1 MLKKTLSMAAF
12 CLCMLGAKAGVAN
25 YNVVPLPQTVN
36 LVKGK
41 GFVLNPQTVI
51 VCAGTDQAMK
61 DNANFLAEYIQNLT
75 GLKLPVVSAKSK
87 TTNAIVLSLDSK
99 VNGKEA
105 YTLVVNNKQ
114 VRISGSTAAGV
125 FYGIQTLRKS
135 LPVMTNSTNA
145 NASTAQTL
153 LPAVNISDAPLFGYR
168 GVMLDCCRHF
178 FPVSF
183 VKKFIDILALHNINT
198 FHWHLSEDQGW
209 RIEIKK
215 YPKLTEI
222 GSMRSGTVIGHNS
235 TVDDNTPHGG
245 YYTQEQAKE
254 IVAYAA
260 QRHITVIP
268 EIDLPGHTR
277 ALLAAYPEMGCTG
290 GPYTVGHNWGV
301 YHDVLCLGNE
311 KVYGFVQ
318 DIIGELCD
326 IFPAPYFHIGG
337 DEAPTTRWKEC
348 PRCKALSQSTGVST
362 EQLQGVFTNRIE
374 KFVNSKGKSIIG
386 WDEIL
391 HGKINPSAV
400 IMSWTGVNP
409 GLKAASTGHD
419 VIMTPGEFAYFD
431 HYQIENH
438 SSEPDAIGGL
448 LPVEKVYSFNP
459 LPDSVSVEARKH
471 IIGVQ
476 ANLWTEYIPY
486 QTQVEYMLLPR
497 LAALSE
503 VQWVPAKNKKYD
515 EFHKRA
521 TQLSKLYDRYGY
533 TYALHMWPE
542 RYQHNRSDW

>member
-41 GFVLNPQTVI
+41 GFILNPQTVI
-51 VCAGTDQAMK
+51 VCEGTDQAMK
-61 DNANFLAEYIQNLT
+61 DNANFLAEYIQSLT

-87 TTNAIVLSLDSK
+87 TTNAIVLSLDNK

-145 NASTAQTL
+145 NASIEETL
-153 LPAVNISDAPLFGYR
+153 LPAVNI
-168 GVMLDCCRHF
+168 
-178 FPVSF
+178 
-183 VKKFIDILALHNINT
+183 
-198 FHWHLSEDQGW
+198 
-209 RIEIKK
+209 IEIKK

-486 QTQVEYMLLPR
+486 ETQVEYMLLPR

>member
-1 MLKKTLSMAAF
+1 MKLYYVLLLLAFPLSAQI
-12 CLCMLGAKAGVAN
+12 
-25 YNVVPLPQTVN
+25 NVVPQPNEVHYYKGSCKVDTPITYVKDPTIANPEGYQ
-36 LVKGK
+36 LVIQPRKIIIKYSADAGK
-41 GFVLNPQTVI
+41 YYAT
-51 VCAGTDQAMK
+51 
-61 DNANFLAEYIQNLT
+61 
-75 GLKLPVVSAKSK
+75 
-87 TTNAIVLSLDSK
+87 
-99 VNGKEA
+99 
-105 YTLVVNNKQ
+105 
-114 VRISGSTAAGV
+114 
-125 FYGIQTLRKS
+125 QTLRQLIFQAKKEHKAS
-135 LPVMTNSTNA
+135 LPCLTIT
-145 NASTAQTL
+145 
-153 LPAVNISDAPLFGYR
+153 DAPRFAYR
-168 GVMLDCCRHF
+168 ALMVDPARHYWKIEDLKKYIDVM
-178 FPVSF
+178 SQY
-183 VKKFIDILALHNINT
+183 KFNYLHL
-198 FHWHLSEDQGW
+198 HLNDDQGW

-222 GSMRSGTVIGHNS
+222 GAKRTDFEGSKRNNEGF
-235 TVDDNTPHGG
+235 
-245 YYTQEQAKE
+245 YTQEEMKDL
-254 IVAYAA
+254 VRYALECNV
-260 QRHITVIP
+260 QLIP
-268 EIDLPGHTR
+268 EFDMPGHND
-277 ALLAAYPEMGCTG
+277 AAVAAYPFLSCNDT
-290 GPYTVGHNWGV
+290 
-301 YHDVLCLGNE
+301 
-311 KVYGFVQ
+311 
-318 DIIGELCD
+318 IIGVRTTAGVSKNLLCVSKKEVFTFIDDVISELSD
-326 IFPAPYFHIGG
+326 VFPCKYFHIGG

-431 HYQIENH
+431 HYQTENH